1 MKLSNRAKSA
11 LATAGYS
18 IVEGLAIPQLV
29 AFAAQNSGI
38 EPRNYYDPYDLQV
51 GRRETYRDGVQAFK
65 SEQRSISEAWRRF
78 KEALCIA
85 AAEGVTDTEVI
96 TEAPHAFSG
105 RLEWKPRQHTPASA
119 KANGGEGAW
128 HYCTGQYFCTEYRQA
143 AIVVLEAAIRRV
155 RQFRP
160 AESRAI
166 TSISELKELNKR
178 NGGCWFEP
186 ATMRFFGTRIESGII
201 AKEYFITSE
210 QPPHGLRQF
219 SVRQFSKTGDVDTIG
234 EFCSYN
240 SKTSAIAALQSH
252 LSAAQEVAA

>member
-1 MKLSNRAKSA
+1 MDN
-11 LATAGYS
+11 
-18 IVEGLAIPQLV
+18 AISQLV

-38 EPRNYYDPYDLQV
+38 EPRNYFDPYDLKI
-51 GRRETYRDGVQAFK
+51 GRRETYREGVRAFK

-85 AAEGVTDTEVI
+85 AAENVTDTEVMA
-96 TEAPHAFSG
+96 EAPHAFSG

-119 KANGGEGAW
+119 SANGGEGAW
-128 HYCTGQYFCTEYRQA
+128 HYCTGQYFPTEYRQA

-155 RQFRP
+155 RQSRP
-160 AESRAI
+160 PESRAI
-166 TSISELKELNKR
+166 TSIAALKELNKK

-210 QPPHGLRQF
+210 QPPHGPRMF
-219 SVRQFSKTGDVDTIG
+219 SVRQFSTTGDVETVG
-234 EFCSYN
+234 EFCSC
-240 SKTSAIAALQSH
+240 KTRAEAIGLLKTH
-252 LSAAQEVAA
+252 LATPQEVAA